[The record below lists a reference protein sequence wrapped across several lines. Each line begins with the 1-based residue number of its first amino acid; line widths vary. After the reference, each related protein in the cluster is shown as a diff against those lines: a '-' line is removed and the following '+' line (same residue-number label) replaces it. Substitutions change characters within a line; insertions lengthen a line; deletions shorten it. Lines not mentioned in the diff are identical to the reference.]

1 MTQSLAD
8 MRREYTRDGL
18 SEANAPSDPFS
29 LFRQWF
35 DDAVKTER
43 LPVEPNAMTLA
54 TVDADGYPHCRI
66 LLLKGLDERGFTF
79 FTNYE
84 SAKGQQLAANPRAAM
99 TFFWPALERQVRIEG
114 SVEKVTPEE
123 SAAYYQVRPL
133 GSRLGAW
140 ASPQSRVIA
149 DRAELER
156 LQFRQVTDS
165 KGASRY
171 ARTIRVC
178 GQRYTRPSGMKDDYR
193 FETPIPVTI
202 SSTVTQRSSN
212 VSGAVGRAIVTPFT
226 AAVDIVTLPIVLP
239 FAVFALKDMKV
250 GF

>member
-84 SAKGQQLAANPRAAM
+84 SAKGRQLAANPRAAM

-123 SAAYYQVRPL
+123 SDAYYQVRPL

-156 LQFRQVTDS
+156 LLADTERRFADQPPSCPAHWGGYRLLP
-165 KGASRY
+165 
-171 ARTIRVC
+171 
-178 GQRYTRPSGMKDDYR
+178 QRIEFWQGRPSRLHDRLDYR
-193 FETPIPVTI
+193 RQDGGWSRERLAP
-202 SSTVTQRSSN
+202 
-212 VSGAVGRAIVTPFT
+212 
-226 AAVDIVTLPIVLP
+226 
-239 FAVFALKDMKV
+239 
-250 GF
+250 

>member
-84 SAKGQQLAANPRAAM
+84 SAKGRQLAANPRAAM

-123 SAAYYQVRPL
+123 SDAYYQVRPL

-156 LQFRQVTDS
+156 LLADTERRFADQPPSCPEHWGGYRLLPRRIEFWQ
-165 KGASRY
+165 G
-171 ARTIRVC
+171 
-178 GQRYTRPSGMKDDYR
+178 RPSRLHDRLDYR
-193 FETPIPVTI
+193 RQDGGWLRERLAP
-202 SSTVTQRSSN
+202 
-212 VSGAVGRAIVTPFT
+212 
-226 AAVDIVTLPIVLP
+226 
-239 FAVFALKDMKV
+239 
-250 GF
+250 